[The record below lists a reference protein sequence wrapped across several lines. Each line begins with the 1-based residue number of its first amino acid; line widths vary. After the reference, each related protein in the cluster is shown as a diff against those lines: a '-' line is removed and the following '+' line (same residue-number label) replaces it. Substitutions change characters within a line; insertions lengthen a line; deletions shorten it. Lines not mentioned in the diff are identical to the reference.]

1 MLQTKFYD
9 TLRFDSE
16 EEAEQ
21 EKEIYRVKYVGDI
34 MTITDP
40 DGKETE
46 KILNYRPVAGLDVLD
61 YNTLNEF
68 FDIDME
74 QREEQTKRTIK

>member
-16 EEAEQ
+16 EQASSEN
-21 EKEIYRVKYVGDI
+21 EIYHVKYDHPKMI
-34 MTITDP
+34 ITDP

-46 KILNYRPVAGLDVLD
+46 RRLEFRPVAGLDVQD
-61 YNTLNEF
+61 AAILNEF
-68 FDIDME
+68 FNEDME
-74 QREEQTKRTIK
+74 HREKLHNTTK